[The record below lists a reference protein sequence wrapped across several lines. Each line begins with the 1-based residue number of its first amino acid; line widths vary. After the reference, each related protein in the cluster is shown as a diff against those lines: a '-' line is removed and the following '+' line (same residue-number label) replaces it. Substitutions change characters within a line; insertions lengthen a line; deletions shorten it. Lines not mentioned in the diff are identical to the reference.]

1 MRFDDLFCNY
11 EECIMKIK
19 SSINTY
25 SKNELYNLLPKSEY
39 LSIASKVKHLVT
51 GPKLDIQ
58 GKIRFSDE
66 LDPDKLTDYLLL
78 QKEYSSSRDLIYACV
93 CRFMVAPIN
102 EFYADLNKEGFSIRH
117 YSGSSSL
124 YNLDMD
130 IYANVFEA
138 RKALP
143 HKRLRGKS

>member
-19 SSINTY
+19 NSINTY

-39 LSIASKVKHLVT
+39 LSIASKVKYLVT
-51 GPKLDIQ
+51 GPKLDSQ
-58 GKIRFSDE
+58 EKIRFSDE
-66 LDPDKLTDYLLL
+66 LDPDKLTDYLLTYNN
-78 QKEYSSSRDLIYACV
+78 YSSNRDLIYACV

-102 EFYADLNKEGFSIRH
+102 EFYSDLNSEGFAIRH
-117 YSGSSSL
+117 CSHASYFS
-124 YNLDMD
+124 LDMTD
-130 IYANVFEA
+130 YANAFEA